1 MPPAGR
7 PALDGPAAGRRP
19 ATAPLPTAGAG
30 ADAMSAA
37 ARLSDVTI
45 VSLEAIIGAGKT
57 TQLDRLKAAYAD
69 DPNVVFL
76 DEPVDEW
83 EQYGLIDA
91 MYAGT
96 LDRCSFQM
104 MALVSRVARLTDA
117 ILSGAKFIVSERS
130 PWSDCLVFAR
140 ANLQGVEL
148 TGYNYAFAKMQRVLE
163 THAKINLLML
173 YLKVPSES
181 AQERLMDRGRPC
193 EMPDAN
199 DVPRVP
205 LAYQD
210 LLRVNHDRMAQM
222 AESNTI
228 GYHIRGTPYAK
239 RDKKMTSRCEVID
252 GGQGV
257 EAVSAQLASIVVAE
271 LAARLEEDTYKAMAR
286 AADAPASPASVVD
299 GGGEE
304 PRYRD
309 LASSALRGAA

>member
-1 MPPAGR
+1 MAS
-7 PALDGPAAGRRP
+7 
-19 ATAPLPTAGAG
+19 LPTTDTDAL
-30 ADAMSAA
+30 AMSAA

-45 VSLEAIIGAGKT
+45 VSLEAIIGAGKS
-57 TQLDRLKAAYAD
+57 TQLEQLKVTYAD

-83 EQYGLIDA
+83 EQHGLIDA
-91 MYAGT
+91 MYAGS

-148 TGYNYAFAKMQRVLE
+148 TGYNYAFAKLQRVLE
-163 THAKINLLML
+163 THAKINLLMVFL
-173 YLKVPSES
+173 QVPSDS
-181 AQERLMDRGRPC
+181 AQERIVHRGRPS
-193 EMPDAN
+193 EMPDGDN
-199 DVPRVP
+199 TPRVP

-210 LLRVNHDRMAQM
+210 LLRLHADRMAQM
-222 AESNTI
+222 ADSNTI

-239 RDKKMTSRCEVID
+239 RDKRMVSRCKVID
-252 GGQGV
+252 GEQGV
-257 EAVSAQLASIVVAE
+257 ESVAAQLASIVATE

-286 AADAPASPASVVD
+286 ASDTPSSPASVVD
-299 GGGEE
+299 DDGAE

-309 LASSALRGAA
+309 LAPPSVLQGAA